1 MSASFLQLVP
11 LCLALFLV
19 QGLAALPWIIFLS
32 KSPVS
37 QQQGF
42 LLKVVGGV
50 TLSGLLFPFIL
61 EANSDPG
68 IVALWGRF
76 YGSVLF
82 LQLGIDFFILVFYAL
97 LTFWPKGGTVSLAAY
112 QEGVRQP
119 MFWLLVFVGSA
130 AMVISIVIPY
140 FTFGEDTKMVMEIT
154 YALSMILPALF
165 GVITASI
172 SVSEEIEGRTAVT
185 LLSKPVL
192 RRDFLLGKFVGIT
205 LAASFMTMFL
215 SYSLVWVVLAKTHY
229 EFQPGVTT
237 LPPDPRWLAD
247 LLASSYGQSTAGSLV
262 RGVGLWINDC
272 LEALPGLT
280 IGFGQVMTLIAVAVA
295 LATRVPMV
303 VNLGACLVVYLLGH
317 LAPIVT
323 EVSKPIGGLVKF
335 VAQLFE
341 MLLPGLAM
349 FDVSSAIIREAPLDT
364 RQYAVY
370 TLNVGLYALIYTA
383 IAMLAGLILFE
394 DRDVA

>member
-1 MSASFLQLVP
+1 MQLVP

-19 QGLAALPWIIFLS
+19 QGLAALPWIILLS
-32 KSPVS
+32 KNPVRS
-37 QQQGF
+37 QQGF
-42 LLKVVGGV
+42 LLKVVGGI

-82 LQLGIDFFILVFYAL
+82 LQLGVDFFILVFYAML
-97 LTFWPKGGTVSLAAY
+97 SLWPKGGAVALAAY

-119 MFWLLVFVGSA
+119 MFWLLVIVGSA

-154 YALSMILPALF
+154 YALSMMLPALF

-172 SVSEEIEGRTAVT
+172 AVSEEIEGRTAVT

-192 RRDFLLGKFVGIT
+192 RRDFLIGKFVGIT

-229 EFQPGVTT
+229 EFQPGLTT
-237 LPPDPRWLAD
+237 LPPDPRWLTD
-247 LLASSYGQSTAGSLV
+247 LLSSSYGQSTAGSLV

-272 LEALPGLT
+272 LEAFPGLL
-280 IGFGQVMTLIAVAVA
+280 IGFGQVMTLIAVSVA

-349 FDVSSAIIREAPLDT
+349 FDVSSAIIREAPLDSQ
-364 RQYAVY
+364 QYAVY
-370 TLNVGLYALIYTA
+370 TLNVGIYAIIYTA
-383 IAMLAGLILFE
+383 IAILAGLILFE

>member
-1 MSASFLQLVP
+1 MQLVP

-19 QGLAALPWIIFLS
+19 QGLAALPWIILLS
-32 KSPVS
+32 KNPVRS
-37 QQQGF
+37 QQGF
-42 LLKVVGGV
+42 LLKVVGGI

-82 LQLGIDFFILVFYAL
+82 LQLGVDFFILVFYAL
-97 LTFWPKGGTVSLAAY
+97 LTLWPKGGAVALAAY

-119 MFWLLVFVGSA
+119 MFWLLVIVGSA

-154 YALSMILPALF
+154 FALSMMLPALF

-172 SVSEEIEGRTAVT
+172 AVSEEIEGRTAVT

-192 RRDFLLGKFVGIT
+192 RRDFLIGKFVGIT

-229 EFQPGVTT
+229 EFQPGLTT
-237 LPPDPRWLAD
+237 LPPDPRWLTD
-247 LLASSYGQSTAGSLV
+247 LLSSSYGQSTAGSLV

-272 LEALPGLT
+272 LEAFPGLL
-280 IGFGQVMTLIAVAVA
+280 IGFGQVMTLIAVSVA

-349 FDVSSAIIREAPLDT
+349 FDVSSAIIREAPLDSQ
-364 RQYAVY
+364 QYAVY
-370 TLNVGLYALIYTA
+370 TLNVGIYAIIYTA
-383 IAMLAGLILFE
+383 IAILAGLILFE